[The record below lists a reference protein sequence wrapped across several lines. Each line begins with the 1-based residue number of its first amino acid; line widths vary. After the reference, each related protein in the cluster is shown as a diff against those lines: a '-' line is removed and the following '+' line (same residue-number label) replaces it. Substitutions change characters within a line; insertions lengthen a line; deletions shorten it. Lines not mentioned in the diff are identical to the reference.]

1 MSRILVPPDSGQIRV
16 LNHPCH
22 CSSRQWSLFITF
34 YAIKL
39 ILAATGLPFIL
50 CRTVDISARLE
61 HQLETYTETTIWDNL
76 PESDIA
82 AADAQLDAFTVSLP
96 LFLSVSLENIISS
109 GADYDRLLDF
119 SCVHG
124 SIFVTNYR
132 KI

>member
-1 MSRILVPPDSGQIRV
+1 M
-16 LNHPCH
+16 
-22 CSSRQWSLFITF
+22 
-34 YAIKL
+34 

-50 CRTVDISARLE
+50 CRTFDISARLE

-109 GADYDRLLDF
+109 AQTMIGSWTLAAFTGRSLLPTIARFEYNGDNAYF
-119 SCVHG
+119 TELPVAAQ
-124 SIFVTNYR
+124 I
-132 KI
+132 